1 MSRSRAACDMM
12 GTVLYDLGALR
23 PKPPLNRQLGRILG
37 SRSGSTGR
45 GAATPT
51 RSKPSSWVPA
61 QPGDPPAGQASAAV
75 PQGVAG
81 RLAPALAYLDLLGG
95 RQLAHDAL
103 PELVHQFADGDH
115 RQGGDDPEGDALGD
129 LAGLLRGAFCEPAHL
144 LLHAPTR

>member
-75 PQGVAG
+75 PQG
-81 RLAPALAYLDLLGG
+81 LAG